1 MRYDGQAQPV
11 VFVDL
16 STHDGQI
23 QLACPP
29 QVSATVDAH
38 VGDGHIS
45 TELPITLS
53 GKIGKDLTGT
63 IGKGEGRITLRTGDG
78 SIGIR

>member
-1 MRYDGQAQPV
+1 M

-16 STHDGQI
+16 STNDGQI
-23 QLACPP
+23 ELTCPP

-45 TELPITLS
+45 TDLPITVA
-53 GKIGKDLTGT
+53 GKIGHDLKGT
-63 IGKGEGRITLRTGDG
+63 LGKGEGRITLRTGDG
-78 SIGIR
+78 PIRIR